1 MNKPLLN
8 EKFDINL
15 LQNNNISNKYSPI
28 RSDCIHE
35 QLQQYGGRLE
45 WGDNSIFNT
54 ALEVL
59 IEKYKLTKLKK
70 RYFESV

>member
-15 LQNNNISNKYSPI
+15 IYNDVISKKYSPI
-28 RSDCIHE
+28 RSGEPIIVSTSTFP
-35 QLQQYGGRLE
+35 LQQYGGRLE
-45 WGDNSIFNT
+45 WGDNSIFNI

-59 IEKYKLTKLKK
+59 SVKCKLTK
-70 RYFESV
+70 

>member
-8 EKFDINL
+8 EKIDINL
-15 LQNNNISNKYSPI
+15 LQNNNISKKYSPI

-45 WGDNSIFNT
+45 WGDNSIFNI

-59 IEKYKLTKLKK
+59 IEKYKLTK
-70 RYFESV
+70 

>member
-1 MNKPLLN
+1 MNKPPLN
-8 EKFDINL
+8 EKIDINL
-15 LQNNNISNKYSPI
+15 LQNNYISKKNSPI

-45 WGDNSIFNT
+45 WGDNSIFNI

-59 IEKYKLTKLKK
+59 IEKYKLTK
-70 RYFESV
+70 

>member
-8 EKFDINL
+8 EKIDINL

>member
-8 EKFDINL
+8 EKIDIKL
-15 LQNNNISNKYSPI
+15 LQNKVISKKYSSI

-45 WGDNSIFNT
+45 WRDNSIFNI

-59 IEKYKLTKLKK
+59 IEKYKLTK
-70 RYFESV
+70 